1 MRKGFRI
8 AGFRVTVD
16 PLLPIV
22 ILLIG
27 WLLTQRY
34 IPSQSY
40 LQGAIAS
47 VFLTFSILFHEL
59 GHAIVAQRLHLTIER
74 IHLFLFGGMAELKNR
89 PRTPGQEA
97 LVALAGPFASFLLG
111 ISAWGLSLVLP
122 PIWSTA
128 NLMASFLAQMNLL
141 LALFNLIPIY
151 PLDGGRA
158 LRALFW
164 TWNGRYILASLRMQQ
179 VSILLIVI
187 VIVVAFLDL
196 LLWKSPYT
204 VLFFMLSGYL
214 IYTVFT
220 AKKELLQVPD
230 LADLIYEP
238 GAYADMESSERNVLI
253 PVMDSELRLTALR
266 FGRSDDTL
274 PPQEGMYID
283 MEDPTTWTH
292 RQRYAAEVV
301 PVLKGGLVVGVADAD
316 ELRFWLNEHHHAA
329 L

>member
-1 MRKGFRI
+1 MSQGFRI

-40 LQGAIAS
+40 VEGAIAS
-47 VFLTFSILFHEL
+47 AFLTLSILFHEL
-59 GHAIVAQRLHLTIER
+59 GHAVVAQRLHLTIER

-89 PRTPGQEA
+89 PRTPAQEA

-111 ISAWGLSLVLP
+111 ITAWGLSLVLP

-128 NLMASFLAQMNLL
+128 NLMATFLAQMNLL
-141 LALFNLIPIY
+141 LALFNLIPIF

-164 TWNGRYILASLRMQQ
+164 TWNGRYIQASRRMQQ
-179 VSILLIVI
+179 VSILLILAVMA
-187 VIVVAFLDL
+187 VALFDFLM
-196 LLWKSPYT
+196 WKSPYT
-204 VLFFMLSGYL
+204 VLFFMLTGYL

-238 GAYADMESSERNVLI
+238 GAYADMDTSQRSILI

-266 FGRSDDTL
+266 FARSDEEI

-283 MEDPTTWTH
+283 VADPSTWKH
-292 RQRYAAEVV
+292 RQRFAAEVV
-301 PVLKGGLVVGVADAD
+301 PVLKQGRVVGVADAD

>member
-1 MRKGFRI
+1 
-8 AGFRVTVD
+8 
-16 PLLPIV
+16 
-22 ILLIG
+22 
-27 WLLTQRY
+27 
-34 IPSQSY
+34 
-40 LQGAIAS
+40 
-47 VFLTFSILFHEL
+47 
-59 GHAIVAQRLHLTIER
+59 
-74 IHLFLFGGMAELKNR
+74 
-89 PRTPGQEA
+89 
-97 LVALAGPFASFLLG
+97 
-111 ISAWGLSLVLP
+111 
-122 PIWSTA
+122 
-128 NLMASFLAQMNLL
+128 
-141 LALFNLIPIY
+141 
-151 PLDGGRA
+151 
-158 LRALFW
+158 
-164 TWNGRYILASLRMQQ
+164 
-179 VSILLIVI
+179 VI